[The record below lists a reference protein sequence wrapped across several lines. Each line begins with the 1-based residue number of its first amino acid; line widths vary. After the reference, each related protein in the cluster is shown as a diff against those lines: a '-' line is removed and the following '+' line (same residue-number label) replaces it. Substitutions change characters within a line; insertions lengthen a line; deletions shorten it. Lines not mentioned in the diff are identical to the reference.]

1 MRADRKKSYAPNAK
15 RSTLHTMSSARVVIT
30 GLGAV
35 SPLGLTVG
43 DMWGGLC
50 SGRCG
55 ISEITAF
62 DPVGFSC
69 KLAGQVPDYRIQQ
82 YVPKTYR
89 KAVKL
94 MSRDIELAVIAANE
108 ALTDS
113 GLITKG
119 IDPENVNI
127 DPTRVA
133 INLGAGLISCDLV
146 ELAPAVAAS
155 TTDGK
160 FDIRKWGKEGL
171 ELVTPLWLLK
181 YLPNMLACHIGIIHD
196 IQGPSNSITC
206 AEASAHLAIGEA
218 SQIIA
223 RGGSDIALAGG
234 AEAKVN
240 PIVMIRQ
247 CLLQRATSENNNAP
261 ASSCRPFDAD
271 AKGAVFG
278 EGAGVLI
285 LENLKNAKRRDAKI
299 YAEVA
304 GVGQSNNINP
314 AYEHLEPDGKGIQ
327 IAIEKAMA
335 DAQIEAEDL
344 DLIVPHGTGI
354 AADDLAEA
362 GAIEAAL
369 GEAATK
375 VAVWPTK
382 SMLSNTGA
390 ASGALDVIAAVCAMA
405 DGTIPAARNC
415 DRKADGCNLNIV
427 KHQKQANIRY
437 ALCSSYTYGGQTAAV
452 VLKNFDGKTVN

>member
-1 MRADRKKSYAPNAK
+1 
-15 RSTLHTMSSARVVIT
+15 MSSTRVVIT

-43 DMWGGLC
+43 DMWDGLC
-50 SGRCG
+50 AGRCG
-55 ISEITAF
+55 IGKITAF
-62 DPVGFSC
+62 DPAGFSC
-69 KLAGQVPDYRIQQ
+69 KLAGQVPDYKIQQ
-82 YVPKTYR
+82 YVPRSYR

-113 GLITKG
+113 RLITKG
-119 IDPENVNI
+119 IDPERVNV
-127 DPTRVA
+127 DPERVA

-155 TTDGK
+155 VTDGK
-160 FDIRKWGKEGL
+160 FDIHKWGKEGL

-196 IQGPSNSITC
+196 IEGPSNTITC

-218 SQIIA
+218 AQIIA
-223 RGGSDIALAGG
+223 RGNSDITLAGG

-247 CLLQRATSENNNAP
+247 CLLQRATIENNDAP

-271 AKGAVFG
+271 AKGSVFG
-278 EGAGVLI
+278 EGAGVVI
-285 LENLKNAKRRDAKI
+285 LENLENAKRRDTKI
-299 YAEVA
+299 YAEIA
-304 GVGQSNNINP
+304 GVGQSNSINP
-314 AYEHLEPDGKGIQ
+314 VYERLEPDGKGIQ
-327 IAIEKAMA
+327 IAIERAIA
-335 DAQIEAEDL
+335 DAQIEPEDL
-344 DLIVPHGTGI
+344 DLIIPHGTGI

-362 GAIEAAL
+362 TAIEAAL
-369 GEAATK
+369 GKAATK

-390 ASGALDVIAAVCAMA
+390 ASGAIDVIAAVCAMA
-405 DGTIPAARNC
+405 NGKIPAAKNC
-415 DRKADGCNLNIV
+415 DRKANGCNLNIV
-427 KHQKQANIRY
+427 KQPLETNIRY
-437 ALCSSYTYGGQTAAV
+437 ALCCSYTYGGQTATV
-452 VLKNFDGKTVN
+452 VLKSFGDEATN